1 MKRNTVIKRVVGDK
15 TRFYFADIVYTYGS
29 ALFYPNVKGYYLVC
43 SPCTLKEGVDEDN
56 IGEFDVKS
64 IDGKFEARELLF
76 EISEPND
83 KALVVAEEVA
93 DNYLD
98 ILITQV
104 EQKIRDE
111 ERKEERVR
119 KEIEN
124 SMKKVQDMIEEPK
137 KEDGKK
143 RGGAFDM
150 EFDMDFNSFNGF
162 NNRETD
168 MGRYGGGGIEKCKY
182 YTKPSDV
189 TFDDIAGME
198 EVKEEVLEAID
209 LFKDAEKYKE
219 MGVKKRLNNIM
230 LSGSSGCG
238 KTLIVKAISNELDL
252 PLFSCSGDQ
261 SDKYVGTTSRNIET
275 LFNDAKK
282 YAPSII
288 FIDEFEAMAKTRT
301 GESNNQE
308 REGGVSTLLACL
320 DGLGTSEDVMVIVA
334 TNLPDAIDPAVRR
347 RFPTKIS
354 ITNPD
359 YATRLQILQINAK
372 DMKIEKD
379 VDLEKIARNLSGF
392 NGGDIAQIMQS
403 AGILAVRKK
412 KEKVSQVELEEAME
426 RVIAGLKSKTKKL
439 NETDKQI
446 VSHHEVSHAIATYFL
461 KDEVIQ
467 RISIV
472 PRTGSTLGY
481 VLYANENE
489 NDKFLSTKE
498 DLLHSIM
505 VSLAGRAGEEL
516 IFGRVTGGC
525 SNDLEKAT
533 STAEAMITKLGMCSE
548 TFGLMS
554 INSND
559 MFMRQKVLEEVNVIL
574 NTCYKE
580 VMDLLK
586 EHEILLREMAK
597 VLIDKEDMTLADFE
611 EVLARVEVKSE

>member
-1 MKRNTVIKRVVGDK
+1 MKRNTVVKKVVGDK
-15 TRFYFADIVYTYGS
+15 TKYYFADIVYTYGS

-43 SPCTLKEGVDEDN
+43 SPCELKEGVDKENLGKD
-56 IGEFDVKS
+56 DVES
-64 IDGKFEARELLF
+64 IENKFEAKELLF
-76 EISEPND
+76 EIAEPND
-83 KALVVAEEVA
+83 KALTVAEEVA

-98 ILITQV
+98 MLIIQV

-124 SMKKVQDMIEEPK
+124 QMKKVQDMIENPK
-137 KEDGKK
+137 DDKNK
-143 RGGAFDM
+143 GGFN
-150 EFDMDFNSFNGF
+150 MDFDIGNMFDSFNGF
-162 NNRETD
+162 NNKETD
-168 MGRYGGGGIEKCKY
+168 TGRYGNGGIEKCKY
-182 YTKPSDV
+182 YMKPSDV

-209 LFKDAEKYKE
+209 LFKDGEKYKE

-252 PLFSCSGDQ
+252 PLFSCSGDLA
-261 SDKYVGTTSRNIET
+261 DKYVGTTSRNIET
-275 LFNDAKK
+275 LFNDARK

-288 FIDEFEAMAKTRT
+288 FIDEFEALSRTRT
-301 GESNNQE
+301 GESNNSE
-308 REGGVSTLLACL
+308 REGGVSTLLAQL
-320 DGLGTSEDVMVIVA
+320 DGLSSTDDVMVIVA

-372 DMKIEKD
+372 DMKMEKD
-379 VDLEKIARNLSGF
+379 VDLEKIARNLSGS

-489 NDKFLSTKE
+489 NDKFLSTRE

-516 IFGRVTGGC
+516 IFNKVTGGA

-533 STAEAMITKLGMCSE
+533 SIAEAMVTKLGMCSE

-554 INSND
+554 INPND
-559 MFMRQKVLEEVNVIL
+559 MFMRQKVLEEVNIIL

-580 VMDLLK
+580 VMELLK
-586 EHEILLREMAK
+586 EHETLLREMAK

-611 EVLARVEVKSE
+611 EVLNRVETKAE

>member
-1 MKRNTVIKRVVGDK
+1 MD
-15 TRFYFADIVYTYGS
+15 
-29 ALFYPNVKGYYLVC
+29 
-43 SPCTLKEGVDEDN
+43 
-56 IGEFDVKS
+56 
-64 IDGKFEARELLF
+64 
-76 EISEPND
+76 
-83 KALVVAEEVA
+83 
-93 DNYLD
+93 
-98 ILITQV
+98 
-104 EQKIRDE
+104 
-111 ERKEERVR
+111 
-119 KEIEN
+119 
-124 SMKKVQDMIEEPK
+124 
-137 KEDGKK
+137 
-143 RGGAFDM
+143 
-150 EFDMDFNSFNGF
+150 FDMDFNSFNGF

-189 TFDDIAGME
+189 TFNDIAGME

-359 YATRLQILQINAK
+359 YATRLGILQINAK
-372 DMKIEKD
+372 DMKMEED
-379 VDLEKIARNLSGF
+379 CDLEKIARNLSGF

-426 RVIAGLKSKTKKL
+426 S
-439 NETDKQI
+439 
-446 VSHHEVSHAIATYFL
+446 
-461 KDEVIQ
+461 
-467 RISIV
+467 IS
-472 PRTGSTLGY
+472 
-481 VLYANENE
+481 
-489 NDKFLSTKE
+489 
-498 DLLHSIM
+498 
-505 VSLAGRAGEEL
+505 
-516 IFGRVTGGC
+516 
-525 SNDLEKAT
+525 
-533 STAEAMITKLGMCSE
+533 
-548 TFGLMS
+548 
-554 INSND
+554 
-559 MFMRQKVLEEVNVIL
+559 
-574 NTCYKE
+574 
-580 VMDLLK
+580 
-586 EHEILLREMAK
+586 
-597 VLIDKEDMTLADFE
+597 
-611 EVLARVEVKSE
+611 

>member
-1 MKRNTVIKRVVGDK
+1 MKRNTVVKKVVGDK
-15 TRFYFADIVYTYGS
+15 TKYYFADIVYTYGS

-43 SPCTLKEGVDEDN
+43 SPCTLKESVDKENLGKD
-56 IGEFDVKS
+56 DVES
-64 IDGKFEARELLF
+64 IENKFEAKELLF
-76 EISEPND
+76 EIAEPND
-83 KALVVAEEVA
+83 KALTVAEEVA

-98 ILITQV
+98 MLIIQV

-124 SMKKVQDMIEEPK
+124 QMKKVQDMIENPK
-137 KEDGKK
+137 DDKNK
-143 RGGAFDM
+143 GGFN
-150 EFDMDFNSFNGF
+150 MDFDIGSMFDSFNGF
-162 NNRETD
+162 NNKETD
-168 MGRYGGGGIEKCKY
+168 TGRYGNGGIEKCKY
-182 YTKPSDV
+182 YMKPSDV

-209 LFKDAEKYKE
+209 LFKDGEKYKE

-230 LSGSSGCG
+230 LSGASGCG

-301 GESNNQE
+301 GESNNSE

-359 YATRLQILQINAK
+359 YATRLGILQINAK
-372 DMKIEKD
+372 DMKMEENC
-379 VDLEKIARNLSGF
+379 DLEKIARNLSGF

-412 KEKVSQVELEEAME
+412 KEKVSQEELEEAME

-439 NETDKQI
+439 NEIDKQT
-446 VSHHEVSHAIATYFL
+446 VAHHEVSHAIATYFL

-472 PRTGSTLGY
+472 PTTGSTLGY
-481 VLYANENE
+481 VLYANENDD
-489 NDKFLSTKE
+489 DKFLSTKE

-516 IFGRVTGGC
+516 IFKKVTGGC

-533 STAEAMITKLGMCSE
+533 STAEAMVTKLGMCSE

-554 INSND
+554 INPND

-580 VMDLLK
+580 VMELLK
-586 EHEILLREMAK
+586 EHETLLREMAK
-597 VLIDKEDMTLADFE
+597 VLIEREVMTLADFE
-611 EVLARVEVKSE
+611 EVLNKVEVKWE